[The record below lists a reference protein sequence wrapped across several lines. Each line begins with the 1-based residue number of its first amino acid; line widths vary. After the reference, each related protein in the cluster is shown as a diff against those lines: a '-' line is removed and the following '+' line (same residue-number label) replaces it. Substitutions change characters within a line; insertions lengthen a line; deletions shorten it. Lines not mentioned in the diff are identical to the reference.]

1 MPVETPP
8 TPRPRP
14 LDLVDVASRDSF
26 PASDAP
32 SASPGTAPPVD
43 PKSPLDVTPPVPH
56 LVEIHEHP
64 VSDPAVQVD

>member
-14 LDLVDVASRDSF
+14 LDPVDAASRDSF
-26 PASDAP
+26 PASDPP
-32 SASPGTAPPVD
+32 SASPGTAPPVE
-43 PKSPLDVTPPVPH
+43 PPRAVDANQPAPH

-64 VSDPAVQVD
+64 ISNPAVQID